1 MTLPQLPQ
9 DKANHFV
16 YGFLI
21 FVISLIIINT
31 LEVFNIKIGGFITNY
46 LPLLNVIIIAI
57 LREIYGKVM
66 HNRWEILDIIA
77 TIFPE
82 IILTFLK

>member
-77 TIFPE
+77 TIFPA

>member
-16 YGFLI
+16 YGVLI
-21 FVISLIIINT
+21 FIASLILINT
-31 LEVFNIKIGGFITNY
+31 LELFNIKIGGFITTY
-46 LPLLNVIIIAI
+46 LPLLNVITIAI
-57 LREIYGKVM
+57 LREVYGKVM
-66 HNRWEILDIIA
+66 HDRWEILDIIA
-77 TIFPE
+77 TIFPA

>member
-31 LEVFNIKIGGFITNY
+31 LEVFNIKTGSFITNY
-46 LPLLNVIIIAI
+46 LPLLNVITIAI
-57 LREIYGKVM
+57 LREVYGKVM
-66 HNRWEILDIIA
+66 RNRWGLLDIIA
-77 TIFPE
+77 TIFPA

>member
-9 DKANHFV
+9 DKANHFF